1 MDAFIVKELIMKNRN
16 RKSDNMNKK
25 GFTLV
30 EVLAVIVILAIIM
43 IIVVPNVFEALN
55 AGKNKISDIERSH
68 IVDASE
74 RLILEAINCDFYAA
88 DDVDVFNYIFEK
100 NISTCSE
107 MSNLVFSET
116 LETTVEKLREKG
128 YFNDDSNKCNGKVK
142 MTTDNNYKVS
152 VDTTGVTCN

>member
-1 MDAFIVKELIMKNRN
+1 
-16 RKSDNMNKK
+16 MNKK

-74 RLILEAINCDFYAA
+74 TLISEAINCDFYAA
-88 DDVDVFNYIFEK
+88 DDVSTIRHNDKSFDVFNYMFEK

-116 LETTVEKLREKG
+116 LETTVEKLEK
-128 YFNDDSNKCNGKVK
+128 N
-142 MTTDNNYKVS
+142 
-152 VDTTGVTCN
+152 